1 MSFTNSSMLAFPP
14 EGLSLRWYSE
24 LFTNPQWTLR
34 IPVSVE
40 TAFATAMLATVLGTL
55 AALGMTRGSFPGR
68 GLLTALFL
76 APLVVPIIDLA
87 VGDYFVWAL
96 GWQVGPVG
104 FGGSLAGT
112 VPGLVLAHTVLAF
125 PFPFL
130 TVSTSLTTVDRTLEL
145 AAGGLG
151 ANPWKTFQKITL
163 PLIRTGVITGA
174 IFAFLTSWDEVV
186 VASFLASPPV
196 STRPVHLAARTVRKR
211 EDDRAQADRRV
222 SATRRRKYRGQRQRH
237 HEPAG
242 APPKHRHG
250 LPELCA
256 VPAHD
261 RGPEHRVRPGA
272 APLHPQGDHQGGR
285 RVAGHGAPEGLC
297 VPPARGAIGGAAA
310 TGRAGPCARLQ
321 TAAAAP

>member
-1 MSFTNSSMLAFPP
+1 L
-14 EGLSLRWYSE
+14 
-24 LFTNPQWTLR
+24 
-34 IPVSVE
+34 
-40 TAFATAMLATVLGTL
+40 ATAVLATLLGTL
-55 AALGMTRGSFPGR
+55 AALGMTRGNFPGC

-174 IFAFLTSWDEVV
+174 IFAFLTSCDEVV
-186 VASFLASPPV
+186 LDGLTSSGQDGEFISLLGPSGSGKTTALRLIAGFLQPDGGSIAV
-196 STRPVHLAARTVRKR
+196 NGKDITNLPVHRRNIGMVFQSYALFPHMTVGQNIAFGLEQRRFIRKEITKAVDESLDMVR
-211 EDDRAQADRRV
+211 LKGFASRRPAEL
-222 SATRRRKYRGQRQRH
+222 SGGQQ
-237 HEPAG
+237 
-242 APPKHRHG
+242 
-250 LPELCA
+250 
-256 VPAHD
+256 
-261 RGPEHRVRPGA
+261 
-272 APLHPQGDHQGGR
+272 Q
-285 RVAGHGAPEGLC
+285 RVAL
-297 VPPARGAIGGAAA
+297 ARALVFKPQLLLLDESLSALDKKLRVQMQLELRQIQKAVGV
-310 TGRAGPCARLQ
+310 
-321 TAAAAP
+321 TAVFVTHDHEE

>member
-1 MSFTNSSMLAFPP
+1 MTTRSWQWLWRACAVLTAAILLAPILVVVPMSFTNSSTLAFPP
-14 EGLSLRWYSE
+14 EGLSLRWYAE
-24 LFTNPQWTLR
+24 LLTNPQWTLR

-40 TAFATAMLATVLGTL
+40 TALATAVLATLLGTL
-55 AALGMTRGSFPGR
+55 AALGMTRGKFPGR

-145 AAGGLG
+145 AAAGLG

-174 IFAFLTSWDEVV
+174 IFSFLTSWDEVV
-186 VASFLASPPV
+186 VASFLASPRV
-196 STRPVHLAARTVRKR
+196 STVPVQIFTEL
-211 EDDRAQADRRV
+211 
-222 SATRRRKYRGQRQRH
+222 RQSYD
-237 HEPAG
+237 P
-242 APPKHRHG
+242 
-250 LPELCA
+250 
-256 VPAHD
+256 
-261 RGPEHRVRPGA
+261 
-272 APLHPQGDHQGGR
+272 
-285 RVAGHGAPEGLC
+285 
-297 VPPARGAIGGAAA
+297 
-310 TGRAGPCARLQ
+310 
-321 TAAAAP
+321 AAAAISSVLLAAAVVLVGLLALIPLLARRAYGRSTDNLAEIVSGERGVVAATS

>member
-1 MSFTNSSMLAFPP
+1 MTTRSWQWLWRACAVLTAAILLAPILVVVPMSFTNSSTLAFPP
-14 EGLSLRWYSE
+14 EGLSLRWYAE
-24 LFTNPQWTLR
+24 LLTNPQWTLR

-40 TAFATAMLATVLGTL
+40 TALATAVLATLLGTL
-55 AALGMTRGSFPGR
+55 AALGMTRGNFPGR

-145 AAGGLG
+145 AAAGLG

-186 VASFLASPPV
+186 VASFLASPRV
-196 STRPVHLAARTVRKR
+196 STVPVQIFTEL
-211 EDDRAQADRRV
+211 
-222 SATRRRKYRGQRQRH
+222 RQSYD
-237 HEPAG
+237 P
-242 APPKHRHG
+242 
-250 LPELCA
+250 
-256 VPAHD
+256 
-261 RGPEHRVRPGA
+261 
-272 APLHPQGDHQGGR
+272 
-285 RVAGHGAPEGLC
+285 
-297 VPPARGAIGGAAA
+297 
-310 TGRAGPCARLQ
+310 
-321 TAAAAP
+321 AAAAISSVLLAAAVVLVGLLALIPLLARRAYGRSTDNLAEIVSGERGVLAASS

>member
-1 MSFTNSSMLAFPP
+1 M
-14 EGLSLRWYSE
+14 RWYAE
-24 LFTNPQWTLR
+24 LLTNPQWTLR

-40 TAFATAMLATVLGTL
+40 TALATAVLATLLGTL
-55 AALGMTRGSFPGR
+55 AALGMTRGKFPGR

-145 AAGGLG
+145 AAAGLG

-186 VASFLASPPV
+186 VASFLASPRV
-196 STRPVHLAARTVRKR
+196 STVPVQIFTEL
-211 EDDRAQADRRV
+211 
-222 SATRRRKYRGQRQRH
+222 RQSYD
-237 HEPAG
+237 P
-242 APPKHRHG
+242 
-250 LPELCA
+250 
-256 VPAHD
+256 
-261 RGPEHRVRPGA
+261 
-272 APLHPQGDHQGGR
+272 
-285 RVAGHGAPEGLC
+285 
-297 VPPARGAIGGAAA
+297 
-310 TGRAGPCARLQ
+310 
-321 TAAAAP
+321 AAAAISSVLLAAAVVLVGLLALIPLLARRAYGRSTDNLAEIVSGERGVVAATS

>member
-1 MSFTNSSMLAFPP
+1 MTTRPWQWLWRACAVLTAGILLAPILVVVPMSFTSSSTLTFPP
-14 EGLSLRWYSE
+14 EGLSLRWYAE
-24 LFTNPQWTLR
+24 LLTNPQWTLR

-40 TAFATAMLATVLGTL
+40 TAFATAVLATVLGTL
-55 AALGMTRGSFPGR
+55 AALGMTRGKFPGR

-104 FGGSLAGT
+104 FGGGLAGT

-145 AAGGLG
+145 AAAGLG
-151 ANPWKTFQKITL
+151 ANPWKTFRKITL

-186 VASFLASPPV
+186 VASFLASPRV
-196 STRPVHLAARTVRKR
+196 STVPVQIFTELRQSYDPAAAAISSVLLAAAVVLVGLLALIPLVAR
-211 EDDRAQADRRV
+211 RAYGRSTDNLAEIV
-222 SATRRRKYRGQRQRH
+222 SGERG
-237 HEPAG
+237 
-242 APPKHRHG
+242 
-250 LPELCA
+250 
-256 VPAHD
+256 V
-261 RGPEHRVRPGA
+261 
-272 APLHPQGDHQGGR
+272 
-285 RVAGHGAPEGLC
+285 
-297 VPPARGAIGGAAA
+297 AAA
-310 TGRAGPCARLQ
+310 T
-321 TAAAAP
+321 T